1 MPARF
6 VFFRLLSSDQAEWLQ
21 PDGRVQHGPLTAL
34 AEQALGARPI
44 LIAPGEAVMLHPI
57 SAPSRKRSTWA
68 RAVPYALED
77 QLAEDIEALHFA
89 LGSALDEGRL
99 PVAVIGH
106 DLLRAWLHRCEQSGL
121 LPTAAV
127 PEPLL
132 LPWREGFW
140 SVLLEDRRAVVRTG
154 RWQGFA
160 TERETLALWLTE
172 ALIEA
177 GETKPQGLR
186 LWGEPLAE
194 LAEAP
199 FAELQNQIESSVADT
214 LPLYAT
220 TYQPS
225 ASLNLLQGPYSRQAS
240 WGRWLRPWR
249 ATAALVGALLLLQ
262 GGVSLYNHWRLQQ
275 EMVWLSSAME
285 QLYKEAVPG
294 ATRIVNP
301 KAQLEARLRELRPG
315 NAGGSTFFDLLQ
327 RGGQPLAHF
336 PDILLRGLNYRDGQL
351 DLSLQ
356 GGAPA
361 DLDQLRQQFNQQP
374 GLQVEMRTTQRD
386 GQAESKVTLKKSA
399 L

>member
-6 VFFRLLSSDQAEWLQ
+6 IFFRLLSSDQAEWLQ
-21 PDGRVQHGPLTAL
+21 PDGGVQHGPLTVL
-34 AEQALGARPI
+34 AEQAPGARPI

-77 QLAEDIEALHFA
+77 QLAEDIEALHFV

-106 DLLRAWLHRCEQSGL
+106 DLLRAWLQSCEQGGL
-121 LPTAAV
+121 IPAAAV

-140 SVLLEDRRAVVRTG
+140 SVLLDERRAVVRTG

-172 ALIEA
+172 ALSEA

-186 LWGEPLAE
+186 IWGEPPAE
-194 LAEAP
+194 LADAP
-199 FAELQNQIESSVADT
+199 FAELQNQLESSVADP
-214 LPLYAT
+214 LPLYAA

-249 ATAALVGALLLLQ
+249 ATRN
-262 GGVSLYNHWRLQQ
+262 GGR
-275 EMVWLSSAME
+275 
-285 QLYKEAVPG
+285 G
-294 ATRIVNP
+294 CGCG
-301 KAQLEARLRELRPG
+301 RPG
-315 NAGGSTFFDLLQ
+315 RYA
-327 RGGQPLAHF
+327 A
-336 PDILLRGLNYRDGQL
+336 
-351 DLSLQ
+351 
-356 GGAPA
+356 
-361 DLDQLRQQFNQQP
+361 
-374 GLQVEMRTTQRD
+374 
-386 GQAESKVTLKKSA
+386 
-399 L
+399 